1 METRLP
7 RPGFRG
13 KLALAIVVVVALTI
27 GVAFFAVYRS
37 TESEL
42 RASAEDDLVFTAG
55 NITRELRNMAPA
67 EAPEYQREAQ
77 EIAADLPVEAES
89 IIVAITIDGV
99 LATNRPEAFVAT
111 GPLAPSPGSPGVGT
125 AAASGEPDPQR
136 VTEIAVARVEADA
149 GREAEVTGF
158 EREEDFGATWEVEV
172 TDDRG
177 REYDVFVDRAGSIV
191 RVEEKNSETGGD
203 RGDDRDD
210 LEEKRRFLEAPEGF
224 SEQKLEDLGKTLEL
238 TQAVSL
244 PGADEAIVR
253 VAKSLGPTEE
263 ALEELRGT
271 FLRLGVVALLV
282 SAALAWFLAA
292 RLTRPLRR
300 LTEISG
306 EVAEDDLTVRV
317 PLEKAGSDEVRTLA
331 ISFNQMLD
339 RLEDSFDRQ
348 RAFVADASHDLRTPL
363 TIVRGQLDVLARN
376 PDPSPEEVAR
386 VSAVVLD
393 AVGRM
398 EVLVEDLLLLARSES
413 GRSSELQRLAVGPL
427 LEVEREG
434 RVESERERI
443 EIGEVTDRE
452 IEFDPE
458 ALSRA
463 VSNLVDNA
471 IRHAGPE
478 GRVLL
483 AAVPSEGGVL
493 ITVDDDGPG
502 IPLAERERIFD
513 RFTRLD
519 RARSSETGGSGLG
532 LAIVKALVE
541 AAGGSVAC
549 SDSPQGGARFSI
561 WLPDHPADRT

>member
-1 METRLP
+1 MERRLP

-42 RASAEDDLVFTAG
+42 RASAEDDLVFSAG

-67 EAPEYQREAQ
+67 EASDYQREAQ

-89 IIVAITIDGV
+89 IIVAITIDDV

-111 GPLAPSPGSPGVGT
+111 GPLVPSPGSPGDGST
-125 AAASGEPDPQR
+125 AVSDEPNPNR
-136 VTEIAVARVEADA
+136 IAEIAVARVERDA
-149 GREAEVTGF
+149 GRGAEVTGF

-191 RVEEKNSETGGD
+191 RVEEKTGGSGGD

-244 PGADEAIVR
+244 PGTDEAIVR

-271 FLRLGVVALLV
+271 FLRLGGVALLV

-306 EVAEDDLTVRV
+306 EVAEDDLTARV

-386 VSAVVLD
+386 VSAAVQD

-398 EVLVEDLLLLARSES
+398 EFLVDDLLLLARSDS
-413 GRSSELQRLAVGPL
+413 NRPSEVQRLGLGPL
-427 LEVEREG
+427 LEAERDG
-434 RVESERERI
+434 RVEEERERI
-443 EIGEVTDRE
+443 QIGEVTDRE
-452 IEFDPE
+452 IAFDPE

-471 IRHAGPE
+471 LRHAGSE
-478 GRVLL
+478 GLVGL
-483 AAVPSEGGVL
+483 AAVPSGDGIL

-502 IPLAERERIFD
+502 VPAAERERIFD

-541 AAGGSVAC
+541 AGGGSVAC

-561 WLPDHPADRT
+561 RLPDHPIDQA